1 MAWCYFGSAKLITWY
16 HFFIINAQPLEVFVH
31 IKAKRGWKLFE
42 IREIRVRLNGGF
54 ACSQMAAGNSY
65 FLGINT
71 NDFFL
76 KDNK

>member
-1 MAWCYFGSAKLITWY
+1 M
-16 HFFIINAQPLEVFVH
+16 
-31 IKAKRGWKLFE
+31 
-42 IREIRVRLNGGF
+42 RLNGGF

-76 KDNK
+76 KDNKKSFTLWLNVPKVIAHTVLVAYKRKIYDIDYK

>member
-1 MAWCYFGSAKLITWY
+1 M
-16 HFFIINAQPLEVFVH
+16 
-31 IKAKRGWKLFE
+31 
-42 IREIRVRLNGGF
+42 RLNGGL
-54 ACSQMAAGNSY
+54 ACSQMAAGNSN